1 MGFMLQYKAPW
12 GDSNFIF
19 YFLALYIRYVTEL
32 K

>member
-19 YFLALYIRYVTEL
+19 LALYIRYVTEL